1 MVLYKN
7 DPDKFKLTKG
17 TILSL
22 SSIYL
27 ILTVGIFLLIY
38 FQTDQVHIKYHIKY
52 YVYIIIGITEISI
65 LGFIFFNMLKKLKHS
80 YLNYIL
86 TIQEDVISCTKQ
98 SFIPTISIPKSEIS
112 AIIEDQHGNLTIK
125 GSNPKIFIYILPY
138 LEHLDEVKL
147 QLSAIKPITLQDR
160 NKNIFEKFPQILIIM
175 MGCMVAIYLS
185 YNKILVA
192 ITGTITIGL
201 LSWFFYSMQKNKQL
215 DKKLKRN
222 SWWVLVVLF
231 SVIAIIY
238 YKVFVL

>member
-1 MVLYKN
+1 
-7 DPDKFKLTKG
+7 
-17 TILSL
+17 
-22 SSIYL
+22 
-27 ILTVGIFLLIY
+27 
-38 FQTDQVHIKYHIKY
+38 
-52 YVYIIIGITEISI
+52 